1 MALKKGENA
10 PDHAAGGWSRGTPK
24 NGTGSKS
31 VECAEEPR
39 PSYSQRSPSVPQQT
53 ETPFWEKPLSDLT
66 RAEWEQLCDGCGR
79 CCLVKLEDED
89 TGAIY
94 HTSVA
99 CKLLDQQSCRC
110 GDYPRRRRY
119 VPDCVRLTLEKLADI
134 PWLPPTCAYVLRFR
148 GKPLPPWHPLI
159 SAIRRASLAPACR
172 RAAGSRPARTTS
184 RPTICRT
191 SSGCGRSA
199 GRRRRGGDGRLRFF
213 CM

>member
-10 PDHAAGGWSRGTPK
+10 PDHAAGGRNRPNPE
-24 NGTGSKS
+24 NGTGSRHIERAEKPLSHS
-31 VECAEEPR
+31 V
-39 PSYSQRSPSVPQQT
+39 VQQP
-53 ETPFWEKPLSDLT
+53 ETPFWEKPLADLT

-134 PWLPPTCAYVLRFR
+134 PWLPPTCAYLLRFR

-159 SAIRRASLAPACR
+159 SGDPESVSRAGVSARGRIEAGEDDVETDDLPDFIRLWPKRWPKK
-172 RAAGSRPARTTS
+172 ARW
-184 RPTICRT
+184 
-191 SSGCGRSA
+191 
-199 GRRRRGGDGRLRFF
+199 
-213 CM
+213 